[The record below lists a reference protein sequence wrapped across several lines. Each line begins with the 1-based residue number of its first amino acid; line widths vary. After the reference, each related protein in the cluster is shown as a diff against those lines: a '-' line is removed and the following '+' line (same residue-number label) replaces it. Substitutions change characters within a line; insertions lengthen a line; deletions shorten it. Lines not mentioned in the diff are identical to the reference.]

1 MYYANLYLRYLVFL
15 FVLGFMIYIA
25 IFQKYG
31 DANKL
36 RTFVRPPFFCFVIIM
51 FWVQLTHFSLFNFIH
66 PVMDKEKPLSEYFRK
81 ADHDFQYKRL
91 EAGGAEKIEFKK
103 MQAEV
108 NSRKYGINL
117 KGAVKQYVYYLF
129 YGFMVSFVIAL
140 IIRIKEQKENKAVI

>member
-1 MYYANLYLRYLVFL
+1 
-15 FVLGFMIYIA
+15 
-25 IFQKYG
+25 
-31 DANKL
+31 
-36 RTFVRPPFFCFVIIM
+36 M

-108 NSRKYGINL
+108 NSRKYGIDL